1 MNEQTYREHLNDLQ
15 VEIEELRAKLK
26 ESQTGD
32 TISRQAAI
40 DALGE
45 RPLAWVES
53 EYELGLQNQWESDVD
68 AIRNLPSAQ
77 PAILSTPSYTISL
90 GEPAEYVPI
99 IRCKDCEW
107 FGDIGCAIR
116 IVDDS
121 DKPTEND
128 FCSFAERRIE

>member
-1 MNEQTYREHLNDLQ
+1 MDDL
-15 VEIEELRAKLK
+15 
-26 ESQTGD
+26 
-32 TISRQAAI
+32 ISRQAAI

-128 FCSFAERRIE
+128 FCSFAERRTDDLH